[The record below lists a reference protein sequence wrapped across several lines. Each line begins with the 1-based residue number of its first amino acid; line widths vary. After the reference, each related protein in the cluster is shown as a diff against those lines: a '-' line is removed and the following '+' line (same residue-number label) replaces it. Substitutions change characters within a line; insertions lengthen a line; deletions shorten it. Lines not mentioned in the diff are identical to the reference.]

1 MNTMSAAAAGAWR
14 DVEHPRG
21 VRGRFVESGRGD
33 PGQVGLGA
41 SREENLRSLDHLNAL
56 APRKRVDRFAT
67 LDLANGRS
75 VRLEIV
81 DGMPRA
87 TVYLRTGSS
96 RRSARVG
103 WVSTGEV
110 YAYPDG
116 WSMPTAPMAELGF
129 PDDWDDGP
137 NAQRADDAYRD
148 GLLNA
153 AEAGELKDFV
163 RLHAPG
169 HDGLTHELDTAQL
182 RAMSDEQL
190 ADLREELE
198 QAATYT
204 YRDAET
210 RETTTRPDS
219 DDYSIGEAIALRGAI
234 FHVWGPN
241 TASFPSMDNHQI
253 QLSPTAARAY
263 GHGPA
268 EPVAPS
274 SDWRRWGGPDPAD
287 EPPF

>member
-1 MNTMSAAAAGAWR
+1 M
-14 DVEHPRG
+14 
-21 VRGRFVESGRGD
+21 ESGRAD

-41 SREENLRSLDHLNAL
+41 SREENLRALDHLNAL
-56 APRKRVDRFAT
+56 APRKRFDRFAT
-67 LDLANGRS
+67 LALGNGRS
-75 VRLEIV
+75 VKLEIV

-87 TVYLRTGSS
+87 IVYLRPGSS
-96 RRSARVG
+96 RRSVRVG

-129 PDDWDDGP
+129 PEDWAEGP
-137 NAQRADDAYRD
+137 DTDRADDAYSD
-148 GLLNA
+148 GLLDVG
-153 AEAGELKDFV
+153 EAGELKEFV
-163 RLHAPG
+163 RLHALG
-169 HDGLTHELDTAQL
+169 HDGLTHELDTAQI
-182 RAMSDEQL
+182 RAMSDDEL
-190 ADLREELE
+190 ADLRDELN
-198 QAATYT
+198 QPATYT

-210 RETTTRPDS
+210 RQTTTRPDP
-219 DDYSIGEAIALRGAI
+219 DDYSIGEAIALRGAT

-268 EPVAPS
+268 EPVALPA
-274 SDWRRWGGPDPAD
+274 DWGRWGGVDPAD